1 MTPSMLTLRGFLAS
15 ASLLAISLST
25 PTGVFAQDRTTA
37 QLPIAA
43 QMYTLR
49 DYGTLDEQLG
59 AVQAA
64 GVTAVET
71 VGMQD
76 TDAETLKSLLDKHG
90 ITAISTH
97 AQLADLR
104 SDVDAVVAFNKAIG
118 NNVIVVPY
126 LPEEERPTDAA
137 GWVTLGEELAGLNEK
152 LKAEGMTLAYHNH
165 DFEMAQFDGR
175 TALEIMMEAAGE
187 DVMAEL
193 DLAWVARGGLD
204 PVEYLGRF
212 DDRVFAVHAKDNA
225 PEGEAEDERG
235 FKALGQGTLDW
246 ATILP
251 AADAAGVDWYIIEH
265 DQPLDAPAVVKTGAE
280 FLTANL
286 PEGATR

>member
-1 MTPSMLTLRGFLAS
+1 MAYTFTLRGLLAS
-15 ASLLAISLST
+15 ASLALALT
-25 PTGVFAQDRTTA
+25 ATGAMAQDRVA
-37 QLPIAA
+37 ADLPIAA

-49 DYGTLDEQLG
+49 DHGTLDEQLA

-71 VGMQD
+71 VGMQE
-76 TDAETLKSLLDKHG
+76 TDAETLKAALDAHG

-104 SDVDAVVAFNKAIG
+104 ADLDAVVAFNKAIG

-126 LPEEERPTDAA
+126 LQEEERPTDVA
-137 GWVTLGEELAGLNEK
+137 GWQALGTELAGISDK
-152 LKAEGMTLAYHNH
+152 LKAQDMVLAYHNH

-175 TALEIMMEAAGE
+175 TALEIMFEAAGP
-187 DVMAEL
+187 DVMAEI

-225 PEGEAEDERG
+225 PTGEAQDERG
-235 FKALGQGTLDW
+235 FKALGEGVLDW

-265 DQPLDAPAVVKTGAE
+265 DQPLDAAVVVKTGAD
-280 FLTANL
+280 FLVASL
-286 PEGATR
+286 PADVKRP

>member
-1 MTPSMLTLRGFLAS
+1 MTITRYARMGGV
-15 ASLLAISLST
+15 SLLAMAVVA
-25 PTGVFAQDRTTA
+25 PMAQARETGE
-37 QLPIAA
+37 LPIAV

-49 DYGTLDEQLG
+49 DHGTLDEQLA

-76 TDAETLKSLLDKHG
+76 TDAETLKAALEAHD
-90 ITAISTH
+90 IEAISTH

-104 SDVDAVVAFNKAIG
+104 GDLDAVVAFNKAIG
-118 NNVIVVPY
+118 NDVITVPY
-126 LPEEERPTDAA
+126 LPEDQRPTDAA
-137 GWVTLGEELAGLNEK
+137 GWTALGEELATISDK
-152 LKAEGMTLAYHNH
+152 LDDQDMTLAYHNH
-165 DFEMAQFDGR
+165 DFEMVEFDGR
-175 TALEIMMEAAGE
+175 TALEILFEAAGD

-212 DDRVFAVHAKDNA
+212 DDRVFAIHAKDNA

-235 FKALGQGTLDW
+235 FKALGEGVLDW
-246 ATILP
+246 DAILP
-251 AADAAGVDWYIIEH
+251 AAEEAGAEWYIIEH
-265 DQPLDAPAVVKTGAE
+265 DQPIDAAQVVMTGAT
-280 FLTANL
+280 FLTEHL
-286 PEGATR
+286 PDGASR